1 MKILAIDTS
10 AVIASAALCEDE
22 TPIAVYSQKAG
33 LNHSGTMLP
42 IVKNI
47 LDNTGTTIDDV
58 DILAVSAGP
67 GSFTG
72 IRIGIATIKGLG
84 FGKNKICI
92 GVSTLEAMARN
103 IAAFA
108 TDALIC
114 PVMDARR
121 GQLYNA
127 IFEWHSGELIRLAP
141 DRLIDAKDLATE
153 LAAYDKP
160 VYFTG
165 DGYDIMARMLLPFHR
180 ETPKNARWQSGY
192 GVAMAALHTY
202 ETAEDKSVFTD
213 KLLRPEYLR
222 LPQAE
227 REANER
233 AEREKQNPS
242 TENVEK

>member
-10 AVIASAALCEDE
+10 ALVASAALCEDE

-42 IVKNI
+42 IVKNV
-47 LDNTGTTIDDV
+47 LENTETSIDDV
-58 DILAVSAGP
+58 DMLAVSAGP

-84 FGKNKICI
+84 FGKNKTCI

-103 IAAFA
+103 IAAFC

-127 IFEWHSGELIRLAP
+127 IFEWHSGELIRLTP
-141 DRLIDAKDLATE
+141 DRLIDANELATE
-153 LAAYDKP
+153 LAAYEKT

-165 DGYDIMARMLLPFHR
+165 DGYDIMERMTLPFHR
-180 ETPKNARWQSGY
+180 ETPRNSRWQSGY
-192 GVAMAALHTY
+192 GVALAALHAY
-202 ETAEDKSVFTD
+202 ETAEDKSAFTD

-233 AEREKQNPS
+233 AAREKQNPS
-242 TENVEK
+242 ADHVEK

>member
-10 AVIASAALCEDE
+10 ALVASAALCEDD

-42 IVKNI
+42 IVKNVFE
-47 LDNTGTTIDDV
+47 NTGVEIDDV
-58 DILAVSAGP
+58 DMLAVSAGP

-84 FGKNKICI
+84 FGKNKICV
-92 GVSTLEAMARN
+92 GVSTLEAMSRN
-103 IAAFA
+103 IADFC

-127 IFEWHSGELIRLAP
+127 VFELHSGELIRLAE
-141 DRLIDAKDLATE
+141 DRLVDAKTLAEE
-153 LAAYDKP
+153 LASYDKP
-160 VYFTG
+160 VYFVG
-165 DGYDIMARMLLPFHR
+165 DGYDIMARMTLPYHR
-180 ETPKNARWQSGY
+180 PTPKNARWQSGY
-192 GVAMAALHTY
+192 GVAMAALHAY
-202 ETAEDKSVFTD
+202 QTADDKSVFTD

-233 AEREKQNPS
+233 AAREKQNLS
-242 TENVEK
+242 TDHVEK